1 MTTAEPGDSAEDLY
15 EQAPCGYVTALA
27 DGTITRVNEA
37 FLTLTGYEREQLLAG
52 LRVQDLM
59 TVPGRVFFETHLYPM
74 LRLQGAVKGVACDLQ
89 RPGREPLPAVL
100 HCTELRGAAGQPQHL
115 RFTFFDATERRQFE
129 NELVQARRRAEQ
141 FRAIVEAS
149 AEAILSIG
157 PDGLVQSWNAAA
169 ERLFGHA
176 AENAIGRHVSE
187 LIVPEDSSMAFAAV
201 LVPLRAGQAVKRN
214 TVCTRPDG
222 VRLHVSITLSPHVE
236 PPDELVAVSVIV
248 RDTTDQTRAQAELR
262 ESEEQFRTIFE
273 LAPAGVVLIDPETN
287 TIATCNDEAAR
298 AYGFSSEEFIGR
310 RVLDIVAPSHHGL
323 SLQRREQIMQQG
335 GAAYDSRH
343 VTKSGNERDVHV
355 TVRMVKI
362 RGATRMLSVWE
373 DITERR
379 RSEAALQESQ
389 ARLALGVRVAGL
401 ALADIDYGRSE
412 IRLSAEAALL
422 FGLGD
427 RAMTVPRERLHAAFH
442 PEDRDEVLREIE
454 ATLDPASSGWFA
466 MELRVLWPGGEVR
479 WLRVRKQVFFGL
491 GEGEAR
497 RPVAAM
503 IAALDISAEKA
514 ADEAVRASEHRFRS
528 IFDNAAVG
536 IAHVGLDG
544 RFLRVNLKLCQIT
557 GYPSDELIQMSVA
570 DVTHPQDVANDRE
583 QLEHL
588 RAGDIGTYAREK
600 RYVRKD
606 GGVVWAGLTVSL
618 LRAPDGEPLHFI
630 AAVEDISERKAALDA
645 LHQERRFIERLTE
658 VVPSILYVF
667 DLTAQH
673 HVWVNHQAGAALG
686 YPEHSA
692 GQWGPDFRLQNIHP
706 EDLAHVA
713 AQQPLLAELADG
725 QTHETEYRLRHHDGG
740 WRWFRSR
747 ESVFKRNAT
756 GGVIEIIGV
765 ASDVQASK
773 AAEQALRDAD
783 RKKDAFIATLA
794 HELRNPLAPIR
805 NAVQVLRQKGPPD
818 PELVWCRDIIDRQ
831 VAQMAHLL
839 EDLLDVSRITQ
850 GRLVLRREVLDAS
863 HFIEQAIEI
872 AQPLI
877 TDRGHALSVVLPEQ
891 PCTVE
896 GDLTRLAQIFSNLLI
911 NAAKYTP
918 DGGRIELLVQP
929 LAGELQVEVRDNG
942 AGIAREQLAQVFE
955 MFSRGASSLVSTQD
969 GLGIGLSLVK
979 GLVGLHGGRVQASSQ
994 GPGLGSAFTVHLP
1007 LAHASARPAVASA
1020 TMQRAMPPAPGPTLR
1035 ILVADDSADIADSL
1049 QLLLGMEGYEVKVAY
1064 DGEQALALAA
1074 EFRPDVALLD
1084 LGMPRMSGYELA
1096 QRIRAHDWGAR
1107 MTLIAQTGWG
1117 HDADRQR
1124 TREAGFNHHI
1134 VKPVDPNSLSELL
1147 HGLARRL
1154 LPVD

>member
-1 MTTAEPGDSAEDLY
+1 MTTTEPGDSAEDLY
-15 EQAPCGYVTALA
+15 EQAPCGYVSALA
-27 DGTITRVNEA
+27 DGTITRVNET

-59 TVPGRVFFETHLYPM
+59 TVPGRVFFETHIHPM
-74 LRLQGAVKGVACDLQ
+74 LRLQGAVRGVACDLQ

-100 HCTELRGAAGQPQHL
+100 HCAEVRGPAGKPQHL
-115 RFTFFDATERRQFE
+115 RFTFFDATDRRQFE

-141 FRAIVEAS
+141 FKAIVEAS

-157 PDGLVQSWNAAA
+157 PGGLVQSWNAAA
-169 ERLFGHA
+169 ERLFGHPA
-176 AENAIGRHVSE
+176 AQAIGRHVSE
-187 LIVPEDSSMAFAAV
+187 VIVPEDNTVAFAAV
-201 LVPLRAGQAVKRN
+201 LAQLRAGQAVKRD

-236 PPDELVAVSVIV
+236 PPDELTGVSVIV
-248 RDTTDQTRAQAELR
+248 RDTTEQTCAQAELR

-273 LAPAGVVLIDPETN
+273 LAPSGVVLIDPDTN
-287 TIATCNDEAAR
+287 TIAACNDEAAR
-298 AYGFSSEEFIGR
+298 AYGFTREEFIGR
-310 RVLDIVAPSHHGL
+310 RVLDIVARSHHGF
-323 SLQRREQIMQQG
+323 SLQQREQIVQHG

-343 VTKSGNERDVHV
+343 VTKGGEERDVQV

-379 RSEAALQESQ
+379 RSEAALLESQ

-401 ALADIDYGRSE
+401 ALADIDYARGE

-427 RAMTVPRERLHAAFH
+427 SAMTVPRERLHAAFH
-442 PEDRDEVLREIE
+442 PEDRDGVLREIE
-454 ATLDPASSGWFA
+454 ATLDPAGSGWFA
-466 MELRVLWPGGEVR
+466 MEMRVLCPGGEVR
-479 WLRVRKQVFFGL
+479 WLRVRKQVFFGH
-491 GEGEAR
+491 GEGAAR

-514 ADEAVRASEHRFRS
+514 ADEAVRASEQRFRS
-528 IFDNAAVG
+528 IFENAAVG
-536 IAHVGLDG
+536 MTHVALDG
-544 RFLRVNLKLCQIT
+544 RFLRVNHRMCQIT
-557 GYPSDELIQMSVA
+557 GYSERELASMTVA
-570 DVTHPQDVANDRE
+570 DITHPQDVAVDHELWGR
-583 QLEHL
+583 L
-588 RAGDIGTYAREK
+588 RLGEIETSAREK
-600 RYVRKD
+600 RYIHKD
-606 GGVVWAGLTVSL
+606 GSVVWVSATVSL
-618 LRAPDGEPLHFI
+618 LRSASGAPLHFI
-630 AAVEDISERKAALDA
+630 GAIEDISARKAALDA
-645 LHQERRFIERLTE
+645 LEQERRFIEHLTE

-673 HVWVNHQAGAALG
+673 HVWVNDQAGAALG
-686 YPEHSA
+686 YPPHTA

-706 EDLAHVA
+706 DDLEHVA
-713 AQQPLLAELADG
+713 AQLPLLTQLADG

-747 ESVFKRNAT
+747 EAVFKRDAA
-756 GGVIEIIGV
+756 GQVVELIGV
-765 ASDVQASK
+765 ASDIEASK
-773 AAEQALRDAD
+773 AAEQSLRDAD

-805 NAVQVLRQKGPPD
+805 NAVKVLRQKGPPD
-818 PELVWCRDIIDRQ
+818 PELAWCRDIIDRQ

-877 TDRGHALSVVLPEQ
+877 TERGHALNVLLPEQ
-891 PCTVE
+891 PCAVE

-918 DGGRIELLVQP
+918 DGGRIELSVRP
-929 LAGELQVEVRDNG
+929 LAGELQVAVRDNG
-942 AGIAREQLAQVFE
+942 AGITREQLVNVFE

-979 GLVGLHGGRVQASSQ
+979 GLVELHGGRVQASSQ

-1007 LAHASARPAVASA
+1007 LAHASARPAVASPA
-1020 TMQRAMPPAPGPTLR
+1020 TPSAEPPAAGPALR

-1074 EFRPDVALLD
+1074 EFQPDVALLD

-1096 QRIRAHDWGAR
+1096 QRIRAHAWGAR

-1124 TREAGFNHHI
+1124 TREAGFDHHI

-1154 LPVD
+1154 PPVD